1 MIYEFLNFFSL
12 SCRTMFLFSILRE
25 MPRAFQQV
33 EKFLNAGKGRSGLHR
48 ILQLAPASVDDDEPS
63 TLILQVVELSTL
75 YHQLIL
81 VLIAALVTTTNENE
95 AVLKSILGP
104 TAKRETQ

>member
-1 MIYEFLNFFSL
+1 MGHLLLFLVMGNELRTCIWHWSFWYDDMIYEFLNFFSL

-48 ILQLAPASVDDDEPS
+48 ILHLAPASVDDGPS
-63 TLILQVVELSTL
+63 TLILQVVELSTW
-75 YHQLIL
+75 I
-81 VLIAALVTTTNENE
+81 IN
-95 AVLKSILGP
+95 
-104 TAKRETQ
+104 